1 LTQYRHPMRD
11 VVFHAYIR
19 QDGAEAIA
27 RGKPYGLCPMFFEA
41 TTADEALRK
50 AEAFRADAVETVERA
65 YANRVKALAAGRLA
79 MAKSRAESQN
89 RAK

>member
-1 LTQYRHPMRD
+1 MTQYRHPMRD

-50 AEAFRADAVETVERA
+50 AEAFRADAVAKHE
-65 YANRVKALAAGRLA
+65 AACIRRQELFE
-79 MAKSRAESQN
+79 AKKLR
-89 RAK
+89 RGPKPC